1 MRRLLRTGIVII
13 IMLLV
18 LYIGGYSWDSFT
30 RTLEVKDPSRVFAT
44 LARRLPDLSSD
55 DATMPSFGNSDS
67 TEFTFETED
76 PDLQIGPD
84 TYPTEEINENG
95 LIPAGRIDISYTRIL
110 SVGINGQTIDL
121 STTTSVS
128 FIKWLAANYSAG
140 AEFTYTGE
148 DGEVIDQ
155 NATTE
160 TEPLIPTPSVAE
172 TEDTTETSETT
183 DDSTETTETTQVT
196 PVPTVNPVLVDVA
209 DEVTYDDIL
218 QDSAHMYA
226 LVEDI
231 EVVEELP
238 DYNALVESGDWE
250 AYNRNTFETPVQ
262 NYLLGGIRL
271 NRNNYSW
278 MSGHFFNQDDFTF
291 TCPYTGTII
300 TDMDDGKDDDDFGN
314 LDYDHIVPLKSTY
327 IRGAYAWTEEQRN
340 EYAYDQWI
348 GVDVL
353 NSANRSKSDKG
364 PLDYL
369 PTENIEDYCYSW
381 LLICSKYDLVMTED
395 EIALCEHYIL
405 EALSNGE
412 PVEHLGGHYE
422 I

>member
-1 MRRLLRTGIVII
+1 MRRLLRTCMVII

-30 RTLEVKDPSRVFAT
+30 RTLEVKDPSKV
-44 LARRLPDLSSD
+44 LAPLVNMLPDLSSD
-55 DATMPSFGNSDS
+55 DATMPSFNDPDS
-67 TEFTFETED
+67 TEITFGTED
-76 PDLQIGPD
+76 PDLQLFPD
-84 TYPTEEINENG
+84 TYQTEETNENG
-95 LIPAGRIDISYTRIL
+95 LIPGGRIDISYTRIL

-140 AEFTYTGE
+140 AEFTYVGE
-148 DGEVIDQ
+148 DGEVIDP

-160 TEPLIPTPSVAE
+160 TEPLIPTPSVTEANE
-172 TEDTTETSETT
+172 TSETSETT
-183 DDSTETTETTQVT
+183 EESTETTETTQAT

-209 DEVTYDDIL
+209 DEVTYDDVL

-238 DYNALVESGDWE
+238 NYSALVESGEWV
-250 AYNRNTFETPVQ
+250 AYDRNTFEKPVQ

-278 MSGHFFNQDDFTF
+278 MSGPFFNQDDFTF
-291 TCPYTGTII
+291 TCPYTGNII

-314 LDYDHIVPLKSTY
+314 LDYDHIVPLKSAY
-327 IRGAYAWTEEQRN
+327 VRGAYAWTNEQRN
-340 EYAYDQWI
+340 EYAYDQWV

-353 NSANRSKSDKG
+353 NSTNRSKSDKG

-395 EIALCEHYIL
+395 EIALCEQYIL
-405 EALSNGE
+405 EALSDGE

>member
-1 MRRLLRTGIVII
+1 MRRLLRTCMVII

-30 RTLEVKDPSRVFAT
+30 RTLEVKDPSKV
-44 LARRLPDLSSD
+44 LAPLVNMLPDMSSD
-55 DATMPSFGNSDS
+55 DATMPSFGNPDS
-67 TEFTFETED
+67 TEITFGTED
-76 PDLQIGPD
+76 PDLQMFPD
-84 TYPTEEINENG
+84 KYPTEETNENG
-95 LIPAGRIDISYTRIL
+95 LVPAGRIDISYTRII
-110 SVGINGQTIDL
+110 SVGINGQTVDL

-148 DGEVIDQ
+148 DGEVIDP

-160 TEPLIPTPSVAE
+160 TESLIPTPSVTE

-183 DDSTETTETTQVT
+183 DESTETTETTQVT

-231 EVVEELP
+231 EIVEELP
-238 DYNALVESGDWE
+238 NYSALVDSGEWE
-250 AYNRNTFETPVQ
+250 AYSRDTFEKPIQ
-262 NYLLGGIRL
+262 HYLLGGIRL
-271 NRNNYSW
+271 NRNDYAW
-278 MSGHFFNQDDFTF
+278 MSSPWYNSEDITY

-300 TDMDDGKDDDDFGN
+300 ENTDGPDKIDFDT
-314 LDYDHIVPLKSTY
+314 LDYDHIVPLKSAY

-340 EYAYDQWI
+340 EYAYDQWV

-369 PTENIEDYCYSW
+369 PTKNIEDYCYSW

-395 EIALCEHYIL
+395 EIALCEQYIL

>member
-30 RTLEVKDPSRVFAT
+30 RTLEVKDPSRVFAA
-44 LARRLPDLSSD
+44 LAHRLPDLSSV

-76 PDLQIGPD
+76 PDLQIGPA

-160 TEPLIPTPSVAE
+160 TEPLIPTSSVAE

>member
-1 MRRLLRTGIVII
+1 MRRLLRTGMVII
-13 IMLLV
+13 IMFLV

-44 LARRLPDLSSD
+44 LVSRLPDMSSG
-55 DATMPSFGNSDS
+55 DATMPSFGDSDS

-76 PDLQIGPD
+76 PDLQIGSD
-84 TYPTEEINENG
+84 TYPTEETNENG

-110 SVGINGQTIDL
+110 SVEINGQTIDL

-140 AEFTYTGE
+140 AEFIYTGE
-148 DGEVIDQ
+148 DGEVIDP
-155 NATTE
+155 NATIE
-160 TEPLIPTPSVAE
+160 TEPLIPTPNVTE
-172 TEDTTETSETT
+172 TEDTTETSETIEE
-183 DDSTETTETTQVT
+183 STETTETTQVA
-196 PVPTVNPVLVDVA
+196 PVPTVNSVLVDVT

-231 EVVEELP
+231 EVVEDLP
-238 DYNALVESGDWE
+238 DYSALVESGEWE
-250 AYNRNTFETPVQ
+250 TYDRTTFENPVH
-262 NYLLGGIRL
+262 NYILGGIRL

-278 MSGHFFNQDDFTF
+278 YTSPWFNQDDFTY

-300 TDMDDGKDDDDFGN
+300 ADIDDEDDDDDFGN

-327 IRGAYAWTEEQRN
+327 LRGAYAWTEEQRN
-340 EYAYDQWI
+340 EYAYDQWV

-395 EIALCEHYIL
+395 EIALCEQYIL